1 MSILTI
7 LQRQKF
13 LDGGRGNLV
22 QGFLQIL
29 LEELRKEREK
39 QPSKPHFV
47 TVSKEYFGR
56 NNCIGSFC
64 MVKAD
69 IETSLAA
76 CDIGIVI
83 VL

>member
-29 LEELRKEREK
+29 LEELRKERE
-39 QPSKPHFV
+39 
-47 TVSKEYFGR
+47 
-56 NNCIGSFC
+56 N
-64 MVKAD
+64 
-69 IETSLAA
+69 SLANLTLSLPVKSTLDA
-76 CDIGIVI
+76 TIELAAYV
-83 VL
+83 